1 MLPNFFEGLTFSIAE
16 DINEEERALLARY
29 VRAYG
34 GLVLEVLL
42 YATIR
47 IGSQ

>member
-34 GLVLEVLL
+34 GLVLEVGA
-42 YATIR
+42 ATIR